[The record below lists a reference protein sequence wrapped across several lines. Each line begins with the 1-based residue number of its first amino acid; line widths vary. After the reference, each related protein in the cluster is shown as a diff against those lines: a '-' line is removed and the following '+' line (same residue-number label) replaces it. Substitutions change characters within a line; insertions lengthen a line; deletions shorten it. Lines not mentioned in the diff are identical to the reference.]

1 MKMLMISNLYPPN
14 AIGGYERLCFS
25 VAEALANI
33 GHEVGVLTSTYG
45 AGVTTYPGQHIWRSL
60 LLLATE
66 GNIYEP
72 FNISYEKRNLI
83 NENNIIVLNG
93 VISEYQPKV
102 IFVWNLLFLDRSFIE
117 EIEGKYSEITVYF
130 LTDNWMISYFNP
142 DYLGQYFTRV
152 VFGSDKDEDLLYEH
166 KFKELRGR
174 AIFGSDYMAR
184 FYSNAGL
191 KFMNSRVIHNGVDLQ
206 PVNEQSYR
214 DRLFTISHSSLKL
227 LFAGRVVAEKGI
239 ETVLRA
245 LPIISQELS
254 GVDVTLDIV
263 GDCQDTS
270 YKEKLQD
277 IIRRNSSTEVV
288 RFRDPVPQGELFN
301 LFQDYDIYLFPSLY
315 EPFALTLIY
324 ALHAGIPTIASDIG
338 GNPEIIFDE
347 KTGLLF
353 SKNNAPDM
361 KDKVII
367 LYRSGVKR
375 ANISRNAKKMAWEN
389 NFNRMLANI
398 DEFLRS

>member
-1 MKMLMISNLYPPN
+1 
-14 AIGGYERLCFS
+14 
-25 VAEALANI
+25 
-33 GHEVGVLTSTYG
+33 
-45 AGVTTYPGQHIWRSL
+45 
-60 LLLATE
+60 
-66 GNIYEP
+66 
-72 FNISYEKRNLI
+72 
-83 NENNIIVLNG
+83 
-93 VISEYQPKV
+93 
-102 IFVWNLLFLDRSFIE
+102 
-117 EIEGKYSEITVYF
+117 
-130 LTDNWMISYFNP
+130 
-142 DYLGQYFTRV
+142 
-152 VFGSDKDEDLLYEH
+152 
-166 KFKELRGR
+166 
-174 AIFGSDYMAR
+174 
-184 FYSNAGL
+184 
-191 KFMNSRVIHNGVDLQ
+191 
-206 PVNEQSYR
+206 
-214 DRLFTISHSSLKL
+214 
-227 LFAGRVVAEKGI
+227 
-239 ETVLRA
+239 
-245 LPIISQELS
+245 
-254 GVDVTLDIV
+254 
-263 GDCQDTS
+263 
-270 YKEKLQD
+270 
-277 IIRRNSSTEVV
+277 V